1 MLTGSVVSQL
11 DNPSLRRYSVYHH
24 DNKGRVVF
32 SSSTN
37 HLPGYDRT
45 YTNYTHT
52 GSAKLEILEQTT
64 EGSINPVT
72 EKYVYSYDHAGRLT
86 SIDHSYNTNPAV
98 RIAQNSY
105 DNTGRLASVRRNS
118 TNALLT
124 QYSYNVRSWI
134 TGIDSLAYQS
144 CFRIFNC

>member
-1 MLTGSVVSQL
+1 MFSLNDLMRYYLCPGATDMRKSFYSLSGVVK
-11 DNPSLRRYSVYHH
+11 DNMKQDIRRS
-24 DNKGRVVF
+24 KG
-32 SSSTN
+32 
-37 HLPGYDRT
+37 
-45 YTNYTHT
+45 
-52 GSAKLEILEQTT
+52 K
-64 EGSINPVT
+64 
-72 EKYVYSYDHAGRLT
+72 
-86 SIDHSYNTNPAV
+86 AV

>member
-1 MLTGSVVSQL
+1 MNRLTNSPGPTGIPMRPRVFFHAIITL
-11 DNPSLRRYSVYHH
+11 IKKYS
-24 DNKGRVVF
+24 
-32 SSSTN
+32 
-37 HLPGYDRT
+37 T

-105 DNTGRLASVRRNS
+105 DNTGRLV
-118 TNALLT
+118 TNHALEYLI
-124 QYSYNVRSWI
+124 V
-134 TGIDSLAYQS
+134 D
-144 CFRIFNC
+144 RIHISDHYCYIHNLLVK

>member
-1 MLTGSVVSQL
+1 MNRLTNSPGRTGMPMRPRVFFHAIITL
-11 DNPSLRRYSVYHH
+11 IKKYS
-24 DNKGRVVF
+24 
-32 SSSTN
+32 
-37 HLPGYDRT
+37 T